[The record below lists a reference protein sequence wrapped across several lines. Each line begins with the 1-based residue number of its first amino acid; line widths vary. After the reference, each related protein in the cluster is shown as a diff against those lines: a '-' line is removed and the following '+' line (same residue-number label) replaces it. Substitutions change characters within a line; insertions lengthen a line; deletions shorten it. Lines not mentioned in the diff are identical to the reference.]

1 MVLVLGKDWE
11 SLKQHIESYPCEIV
25 YRVDYIG
32 SDRVRLRIKAGSL
45 AFDHVLNEKDTL
57 VDGIIS
63 FIENKNAIRISHQKD
78 SNTFFM

>member
-11 SLKQHIESYPCEIV
+11 SLKQHISCYPCEIV

-32 SDRVRLRIKAGSL
+32 SDKIRLRIKAGML
-45 AFDHVLNEKDTL
+45 GFDHVLNEKDTL

-63 FIENKNAIRISHQKD
+63 FIEENNAIRISQQKD
-78 SNTFFM
+78 NNTFFM